1 MTIESH
7 GHEHEFEPQY
17 GLPERLPAGEHI
29 LWQGSP
35 DFVTLARRVFHIR
48 TLALYF
54 ALLMATMVVPA
65 LWEGASLQVA
75 LASLKWLAPLA
86 VVGLGSVALLAW
98 LTARTTVYTLTDKR
112 VVMRV
117 GIVLTVTFN
126 LPLKSLSA
134 AALRRHADGFGDIT
148 LALAGSDRIAWMQ
161 LWPSV
166 RPWHFNRPEPLLRG
180 VANAEAVARQV
191 TQAWVAATANAAQA
205 APAAQATVAAATV
218 QTAVEDLPQA
228 APTHTNTHTNAPQ
241 WRASPT

>member
-1 MTIESH
+1 MSIESH

-17 GLPERLPAGEHI
+17 GLPERLPAGERI

-35 DFVTLARRVFHIR
+35 DFMTLARRVFQLR
-48 TLALYF
+48 KLALYF
-54 ALLMATMVVPA
+54 ALLMAYMVAPA
-65 LWEGASLQVA
+65 LWQGASPLVA

-86 VVGLGSVALLAW
+86 ALGLGSVALLAW

-126 LPLKSLSA
+126 LPLTSLA
-134 AALRRHADGFGDIT
+134 AAGLRRHQGGFGDIT
-148 LALAGSDRIAWMQ
+148 LALTGRDRIAWLQ

-166 RPWHFNRPEPLLRG
+166 RPWRFNRPEPMLRG
-180 VANAEAVARQV
+180 VANAQAVAQQV
-191 TQAWVAATANAAQA
+191 TQAWTAATGSAAHA
-205 APAAQATVAAATV
+205 AVPAATLPT
-218 QTAVEDLPQA
+218 TSEDVLHT
-228 APTHTNTHTNAPQ
+228 THTSAPQ